1 MAFRLHQRGPQE
13 EELRFQCTQN
23 TPVSVKRGRSLSTTY
38 LGLSTNSGASIAT
51 CIAAAA
57 AAIAAC
63 IAATAAAVAA
73 TATANVA
80 TRRHSRRRS
89 RRRIRGRG
97 SRLLSGR
104 L

>member
-38 LGLSTNSGASIAT
+38 LGLSTNSGAS
-51 CIAAAA
+51 IAAAA

>member
-1 MAFRLHQRGPQE
+1 MNVHFKGVFFLTQTLLPLIANGGRIVNLSSG
-13 EELRFQCTQN
+13 LTRFAY
-23 TPVSVKRGRSLSTTY
+23 PGYAAYAAMK
-38 LGLSTNSGASIAT
+38 GA
-51 CIAAAA
+51 
-57 AAIAAC
+57 
-63 IAATAAAVAA
+63 VQGAA